1 MAAQLLTPIKQLR
14 PLQDILYIL
23 QWKKNMSSKTAPSP
37 GRIWAPPN
45 SWFLGPNVST
55 PKWHLDRFSRFS
67 TAHGRVQE
75 TDKHADTYTHTSHGT
90 SRTIGCLMLSIAMR
104 PKNTHFVTNMQQS
117 YFHTFYPN
125 SKVTANFQLLL
136 TWLYSKIKSIFC
148 TRLI

>member
-1 MAAQLLTPIKQLR
+1 MAAQLLTPINDFDQCRIFSIFYNGRKTCPPKQ
-14 PLQDILYIL
+14 PLPLAGYG
-23 QWKKNMSSKTAPSP
+23 P
-37 GRIWAPPN
+37 PPN

-55 PKWHLDRFSRFS
+55 PKWHLDRFSHFS
-67 TAHGRVQE
+67 TAHGRAQE
-75 TDKHADTYTHTSHGT
+75 TDKHTDTYTHTSHGT
-90 SRTIGCLMLSIAMR
+90 SRTIGCLMLCIAMW

-136 TWLYSKIKSIFC
+136 TWLYSKIMSIFC